1 MKGRVQRAGY
11 RDTIDRFAYE
21 HDLTGFVQNLEDGT
35 VEIVCEGDKTEIEK
49 FIEEIEIV
57 KYPIKVTD
65 VIVEYSEATGEF
77 EYFDIVREEDFTKA
91 VYERMDIAAEYLG
104 NIYSETKK
112 VHDVTNK
119 VYEETKIVG
128 TKVDEV
134 GTKVDEVGTKVDE
147 VGTKV
152 DEVGTKVDEVG
163 TKVDEVGTKV
173 DEVGTK
179 VDEGFADV
187 KVELGGKLDNISEKM
202 DRSITHTEKFHNE
215 TVEKFD
221 YLDVKY
227 GEFSNTLNKLLNKF
241 DVLEG
246 DIREMKDAFI
256 KLVDH
261 LTS

>member
-134 GTKVDEVGTKVDE
+134 GTKVDE
-147 VGTKV
+147 
-152 DEVGTKVDEVG
+152 
-163 TKVDEVGTKV
+163 
-173 DEVGTK
+173 
-179 VDEGFADV
+179 GFADV